1 MFIFAEGTTTNGK
14 ALIRFHTGGF
24 QVACLF
30 FCHLWESL
38 KTLWIKY
45 TLFQIKNQTKYFL
58 DCLRL
63 EGLYSP
69 SLCATRT
76 PTWPCGPGTRFLPPS
91 LVLSFFCLPY
101 YLDQG
106 PGIHFFLWLPAL
118 MSSLHQVHGMRWS
131 MLLLLATPFK
141 TVLTHTCWS
150 LHSLHPSRLES
161 FSNVTTEPPQV
172 TVKFLPV
179 HKPTLEEKAD
189 PILYAKVQPFSCGL
203 YFETS

>member
-1 MFIFAEGTTTNGK
+1 MGLSQAGRPVQPVTVRYSHAHLTTWTRDQVFAS
-14 ALIRFHTGGF
+14 F
-24 QVACLF
+24 
-30 FCHLWESL
+30 
-38 KTLWIKY
+38 
-45 TLFQIKNQTKYFL
+45 
-58 DCLRL
+58 
-63 EGLYSP
+63 
-69 SLCATRT
+69 
-76 PTWPCGPGTRFLPPS
+76 
-91 LVLSFFCLPY
+91 SFFLPY

-161 FSNVTTEPPQV
+161 FSNVTTDPPQV

-189 PILYAKVQPFSCGL
+189 PILYAKVQPFSWSVFWNILLVSRQSKKKWPQTWGFRPQMFKGQSL
-203 YFETS
+203 WKN

>member
-1 MFIFAEGTTTNGK
+1 MELSQAGRPVQPVTVRYSHAHLTTWT
-14 ALIRFHTGGF
+14 RD
-24 QVACLF
+24 QVLPLSLF
-30 FCHLWESL
+30 FS
-38 KTLWIKY
+38 
-45 TLFQIKNQTKYFL
+45 F
-58 DCLRL
+58 
-63 EGLYSP
+63 
-69 SLCATRT
+69 
-76 PTWPCGPGTRFLPPS
+76 FLPD
-91 LVLSFFCLPY
+91 

-106 PGIHFFLWLPAL
+106 PGFHFFLWLSAL

-150 LHSLHPSRLES
+150 QHSLHPS

-189 PILYAKVQPFSCGL
+189 PILYAKVRPFSCGL
-203 YFETS
+203 YLKQLTCFQAVQEKMASDLGISATDVQRAEFVKELRKHKWHLSAKQNLRSCEK